1 MKYITRVIATYI
13 ITDNLKKLTAHY
25 SNIFYRL
32 QMMYPGIVTAQILT
46 IDMDLTGN
54 RIIILNKLHEKHINT
69 MKINQTNLKTTTI
82 ISITINTGNN
92 SILLIQMIRGKRK
105 NYLMYEMLPN
115 YKKTY
120 CVL

>member
-1 MKYITRVIATYI
+1 
-13 ITDNLKKLTAHY
+13 
-25 SNIFYRL
+25 
-32 QMMYPGIVTAQILT
+32 MMYPGIVTAQILT

-105 NYLMYEMLPN
+105 NYLMHEMLPLGYIIKIPIAC
-115 YKKTY
+115 YKLLLYT
-120 CVL
+120 